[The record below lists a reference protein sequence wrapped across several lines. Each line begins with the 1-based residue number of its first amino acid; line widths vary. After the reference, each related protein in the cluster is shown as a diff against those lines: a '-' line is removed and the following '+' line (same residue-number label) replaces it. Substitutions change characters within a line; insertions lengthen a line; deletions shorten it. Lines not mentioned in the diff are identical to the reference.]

1 MGSSIV
7 VVSNAPKPEK
17 IRRRIRILPN
27 DAPTEHVP
35 RANSPEPYEGAYDD
49 YRKEREFIPWNP
61 QKD

>member
-17 IRRRIRILPN
+17 IRRRIRIPLK
-27 DAPTEHVP
+27 DIP
-35 RANSPEPYEGAYDD
+35 RAIPIHSPEPYEGAYDD
-49 YRKEREFIPWNP
+49 LRKEREFIPWNP